1 MYPYFPEEI
10 QPYGA
15 FQPSESLQRNQQYEM
30 DIPPE
35 EEVREPVSPKK
46 KSKGRKRDLKHTL
59 VEIDYKPAKLK
70 KLLDLTPSGATS
82 MNDYKIIDNNNKEV
96 AVEFSGFLNGKFF
109 TNDTDNNN
117 YLFTKNELQKEESKP
132 LEDPKIVSCYRR
144 NYIQVLMNMRL
155 AGVTND
161 FKLLKLQ
168 TSEYGYSTTRVIKYF
183 KIEIQAMT
191 NISNSKSVPIIC
203 LLYTSDA
210 ADDVYQV

>member
-1 MYPYFPEEI
+1 
-10 QPYGA
+10 
-15 FQPSESLQRNQQYEM
+15 
-30 DIPPE
+30 
-35 EEVREPVSPKK
+35 
-46 KSKGRKRDLKHTL
+46 
-59 VEIDYKPAKLK
+59 
-70 KLLDLTPSGATS
+70 

-191 NISNSKSVPIIC
+191 NISNSKSVPIIVRNSEKEI
-203 LLYTSDA
+203 LKQEPK
-210 ADDVYQV
+210 DDVVQPTSIGADHVVVLNESGINNELDKYFVVKTTV